1 MTRKAPARRGD
12 ERTLLNEWLDWHR
25 ATVRRKCEGI
35 SDADAHCAHLPSS
48 PLMTMAGVVSHLRW
62 VENGWFETHLLGRPD
77 LAPWTEE
84 DPDAEMRVDG
94 LPLARLLDEYDEQCA
109 RSREIVA
116 GLSLD
121 AVEKGRP
128 PGSEPYSLRW
138 IMLHMIEETARH
150 NGHLDAIRELTDG
163 VTGM

>member
-1 MTRKAPARRGD
+1 MTRKPPARRGD

-25 ATVRRKCEGI
+25 ATVRRKCEGV
-35 SDADAHCAHLPSS
+35 SDADANRAHLPSS

-84 DPDAEMRVDG
+84 DPDGEMRVDG
-94 LPLARLLDEYDEQCA
+94 VPLARLLDEYDEQCA

-128 PGSEPYSLRW
+128 PGVEPHSLRW